1 MNVSDL
7 QNYNINI
14 GLNTNLINTQ
24 NQEIKQQDNKK
35 SSVEKDSTSINN
47 IANVQ
52 ISKLKDNNFSI
63 DSLTYQ
69 NFQSNNENLNKEK
82 NLLNQVK
89 KDLNNLKN
97 NLTKEDKM
105 EIQSNIS
112 TQLNSVQK
120 NNSNDSKI
128 KEIQSKLQSTN
139 MSNDEIELTMKN
151 INDFSKDNEIN
162 IDNLKKNTSMYL
174 QSKSNS
180 NLSFDYSKDSENFFK
195 ENLLSLTGSLKNSQ
209 SNLSQDYVKSLL
221 S

>member
-82 NLLNQVK
+82 NILNQVK

-162 IDNLKKNTSMYL
+162 IDNLKKNTNMYL

-180 NLSFDYSKDSENFFK
+180 NLSFDYSKDSENFSK
-195 ENLLSLTGSLKNSQ
+195 ENLLSLNGSLKNSQ

>member
-180 NLSFDYSKDSENFFK
+180 NLSFDYSKDSENFSK

>member
-162 IDNLKKNTSMYL
+162 IDNLKKNTNMYL

-180 NLSFDYSKDSENFFK
+180 NLSFDYSKDSENFSK

>member
-162 IDNLKKNTSMYL
+162 IDNLKKNTNMYL
-174 QSKSNS
+174 QSNS
-180 NLSFDYSKDSENFFK
+180 NLSFDYSKDSENFSK

>member
-82 NLLNQVK
+82 NILNQVK

-151 INDFSKDNEIN
+151 INNFSKDNEIN
-162 IDNLKKNTSMYL
+162 IDNLKKNTNMYL

-180 NLSFDYSKDSENFFK
+180 NLSFDYSKDSENFSK
-195 ENLLSLTGSLKNSQ
+195 ENLLSLNGSLKNSQ

>member
-82 NLLNQVK
+82 NILNQVK

-151 INDFSKDNEIN
+151 INNFSKDNEIN
-162 IDNLKKNTSMYL
+162 IDNLKKNTNMYL

-180 NLSFDYSKDSENFFK
+180 NLSFDYSKDSENFSK

>member
-105 EIQSNIS
+105 EIQSNIL

-162 IDNLKKNTSMYL
+162 IDNLKKNTNMYL

-180 NLSFDYSKDSENFFK
+180 NLSFDYSKDSENFSK

>member
-82 NLLNQVK
+82 NILNQVK

-162 IDNLKKNTSMYL
+162 IDNLKKNTNMYL

-180 NLSFDYSKDSENFFK
+180 NLSFDYSKDSENFSK